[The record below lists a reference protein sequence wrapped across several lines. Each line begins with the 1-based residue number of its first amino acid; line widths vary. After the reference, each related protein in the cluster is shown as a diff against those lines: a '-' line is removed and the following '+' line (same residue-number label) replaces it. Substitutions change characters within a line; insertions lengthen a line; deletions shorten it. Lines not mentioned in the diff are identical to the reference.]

1 MDIAPAGPSI
11 AGAPAVTLAPILV
24 VLQPVGG
31 DAGAIR
37 RQDLSRLLQALA
49 QLHLTPVELRGTLE
63 LAVRQVRQV
72 LLDAGDAEVE
82 VDLVVV
88 RLQVRVGDGPV
99 FAVAVVGLGLE
110 VVVGQAEGQAAPDVG
125 LRSEEHTSELQSRL
139 HLVCRL
145 LLEKKKNNS

>member
-1 MDIAPAGPSI
+1 MDFAPAGPSI

-24 VLQPVGG
+24 VLQPIGG

-72 LLDAGDAEVE
+72 LLDAADAGAEVY
-82 VDLVVV
+82 LVVERLPV
-88 RLQVRVGDGPV
+88 RAGDGPA
-99 FAVAVVGLGLE
+99 FPVA
-110 VVVGQAEGQAAPDVG
+110 
-125 LRSEEHTSELQSRL
+125 
-139 HLVCRL
+139 
-145 LLEKKKNNS
+145 

>member
-49 QLHLTPVELRGTLE
+49 QLHLTPVELGGTLE

-82 VDLVVV
+82 VDPVVV

-99 FAVAVVGLGLE
+99 YDRVDLYLGISG
-110 VVVGQAEGQAAPDVG
+110 VK
-125 LRSEEHTSELQSRL
+125 RSEEH
-139 HLVCRL
+139 
-145 LLEKKKNNS
+145 

>member
-63 LAVRQVRQV
+63 LPVRHVRQVP
-72 LLDAGDAEVE
+72 LHAGDAEVD
-82 VDLVVV
+82 VGLHAVPLQLPV
-88 RLQVRVGDGPV
+88 RHAPAS
-99 FAVAVVGLGLE
+99 AVAVLGLGL
-110 VVVGQAEGQAAPDVG
+110 
-125 LRSEEHTSELQSRL
+125 
-139 HLVCRL
+139 
-145 LLEKKKNNS
+145 

>member
-1 MDIAPAGPSI
+1 MDTPPAGPSI

-49 QLHLTPVELRGTLE
+49 QLHLTPVELGGTLE
-63 LAVRQVRQV
+63 LAVRQVRQG
-72 LLDAGDAEVE
+72 LLDSGDAAVE

-88 RLQVRVGDGPV
+88 RLQVRAGARPAWG
-99 FAVAVVGLGLE
+99 ACI
-110 VVVGQAEGQAAPDVG
+110 
-125 LRSEEHTSELQSRL
+125 R
-139 HLVCRL
+139 
-145 LLEKKKNNS
+145 